1 MDWGA
6 RTVYILNDHWSFI
19 ASKFFNS
26 PINMISIDNSLYM
39 TGYYNVWKVDQ
50 DLNILRN
57 YNPGG
62 FPLYFGISYNPS
74 NGFIYVASFYLD
86 EIQLF
91 SLHLTLIRRF
101 STSPHGPWS
110 ITVSSN
116 ELYVGTYEGMILV
129 YQNESLINKFSG
141 CNGNSAPLTSIL
153 FDVTGYMATTCY
165 SPTNKLYLFSPN
177 GSFTGKRLASPL
189 YPEYIGFDSKGRF
202 IQISVNQISIYNK
215 KK

>member
-62 FPLYFGISYNPS
+62 YPLYRGISNNPS
-74 NGFIYVASFYLD
+74 NSLIYVAAFWIN
-86 EIQLF
+86 EIQVF
-91 SLHLTLIRRF
+91 NSDLTLIRRF
-101 STSPHGPWS
+101 STSPHYPHS
-110 ITVSSN
+110 IAFSSN
-116 ELYVGTYEGMILV
+116 QLYVGAYYGIILV
-129 YQNESLINKFSG
+129 YQNESLINKL
-141 CNGNSAPLTSIL
+141 NG
-153 FDVTGYMATTCY
+153 
-165 SPTNKLYLFSPN
+165 
-177 GSFTGKRLASPL
+177 
-189 YPEYIGFDSKGRF
+189 
-202 IQISVNQISIYNK
+202 
-215 KK
+215 